1 VVPEAHLISWTM
13 RAPGSCSVLEKGI
26 VQPAAQ
32 YVGNEGGLARLT
44 LRAKPV
50 ISFMGLSLLLGCYC
64 ATRHH
69 LCSMK
74 GDLILSGFFLP
85 KQNSSPTRAAAARR
99 PPRKPSRRQRGH
111 GETLHVCRDARRS
124 PPVSARA
131 ARLQQGNSVSAAVPL
146 PCGHERAQPP
156 CPGFSTL
163 RPPLRRGL
171 LACRGPASSV
181 IGRARAPARR
191 KVCARARCPVPERI
205 SDPVNRSDYTTWPS
219 LIRCLTACVRRACLG
234 LPIQSGAPMPD
245 ASPALLPLTLRPK
258 RQQPVAAMAAHLTP
272 ALDLSPFTAAGVRPR
287 P

>member
-1 VVPEAHLISWTM
+1 LNRKRAQFEGTKYRLVVPEAHFISWTM
-13 RAPGSCSVLEKGI
+13 RAPGSCSVLEKRI
-26 VQPAAQ
+26 VKPAAQ
-32 YVGNEGGLARLT
+32 YVGNEGGLARST

-50 ISFMGLSLLLGCYC
+50 ISVMGLSLLLGCYC

-124 PPVSARA
+124 PPAS

-146 PCGHERAQPP
+146 PCGHERAHGTQPP

-181 IGRARAPARR
+181 FGRARRSRTGTAKSLRARE
-191 KVCARARCPVPERI
+191 VPCARA
-205 SDPVNRSDYTTWPS
+205 DQRSGQS
-219 LIRCLTACVRRACLG
+219 L
-234 LPIQSGAPMPD
+234 
-245 ASPALLPLTLRPK
+245 
-258 RQQPVAAMAAHLTP
+258 
-272 ALDLSPFTAAGVRPR
+272 
-287 P
+287 

>member
-1 VVPEAHLISWTM
+1 LNRNRAQFEGTKYRLVVPEAHLISWTM

-124 PPVSARA
+124 PPASARA
-131 ARLQQGNSVSAAVPL
+131 ARLQQGNSVSAAVPTCRCRAATSERTECSRRARGVP
-146 PCGHERAQPP
+146 PCGLRCAGGSSLVAVQPP
-156 CPGFSTL
+156 ASTVA
-163 RPPLRRGL
+163 
-171 LACRGPASSV
+171 LA
-181 IGRARAPARR
+181 ARAPARR

-205 SDPVNRSDYTTWPS
+205 SDPVNRSDYTTWPAFVDPLPDCLRAACLPWS
-219 LIRCLTACVRRACLG
+219 PNPIRC
-234 LPIQSGAPMPD
+234 
-245 ASPALLPLTLRPK
+245 
-258 RQQPVAAMAAHLTP
+258 AH
-272 ALDLSPFTAAGVRPR
+272 A
-287 P
+287 